1 MKKKKTL
8 KKSEQTKRK
17 KFIALIVALVIIM
30 AGAALLISLL
40 TASAERDGML
50 YVRPEMTKEQLTD
63 TIAARFGKSIAD
75 KVELLTAVRDIDPS
89 TRIGAY
95 KVEKG
100 MSALSLWK
108 ALSSGAQ
115 TPIKFTFNNV
125 RTVDEF
131 AENAS
136 KHWLSKKTTC

>member
-63 TIAARFGKSIAD
+63 TIAARFGESIAD

-95 KVEKG
+95 KVEK
-100 MSALSLWK
+100 
-108 ALSSGAQ
+108 
-115 TPIKFTFNNV
+115 
-125 RTVDEF
+125 E
-131 AENAS
+131 
-136 KHWLSKKTTC
+136 

>member
-63 TIAARFGKSIAD
+63 TIAARFGK
-75 KVELLTAVRDIDPS
+75 
-89 TRIGAY
+89 
-95 KVEKG
+95 
-100 MSALSLWK
+100 ALPAKW
-108 ALSSGAQ
+108 
-115 TPIKFTFNNV
+115 N
-125 RTVDEF
+125 
-131 AENAS
+131 
-136 KHWLSKKTTC
+136 C

>member
-63 TIAARFGKSIAD
+63 TIAARFGKSLAFSPEAPLGRGA
-75 KVELLTAVRDIDPS
+75 VERMRD
-89 TRIGAY
+89 
-95 KVEKG
+95 
-100 MSALSLWK
+100 
-108 ALSSGAQ
+108 
-115 TPIKFTFNNV
+115 
-125 RTVDEF
+125 
-131 AENAS
+131 
-136 KHWLSKKTTC
+136 

>member
-89 TRIGAY
+89 TGVKRN
-95 KVEKG
+95 E
-100 MSALSLWK
+100 
-108 ALSSGAQ
+108 
-115 TPIKFTFNNV
+115 
-125 RTVDEF
+125 RTVIVEGTVVGGADS
-131 AENAS
+131 N
-136 KHWLSKKTTC
+136 